1 MTMMI
6 AICRRKLWVPDRALT
21 AHHSSPGPGSDMG
34 ILGRPEDQAETFA
47 SCVLPN
53 GNPKVLGTNI
63 EKIQVL
69 SQAGVLYAPKFT
81 TPQKPKPR
89 TANSKSPGQNA
100 ATRKL
105 ETRNSRTVKLIM
117 PKP

>member
-1 MTMMI
+1 
-6 AICRRKLWVPDRALT
+6 
-21 AHHSSPGPGSDMG
+21 MG

-53 GNPKVLGTNI
+53 GNSKVLGIKI
-63 EKIQVL
+63 EKVQVL
-69 SQAGVLYAPKFT
+69 SQAGVVYAPKFT
-81 TPQKPKPR
+81 TPQKPKPH
-89 TANSKSPGQNA
+89 TVNSKSPGQNV

-105 ETRNSRTVKLIM
+105 ETRNSRTLKPIM